1 VVAHAPVARRY
12 TAKVMGKGGRR
23 HGPNYTYSM
32 APLPSRLARHI
43 ARARLFDAPGGAV
56 VAVSGGVDSVALL
69 DLLHGLAPTLGLT
82 LVVAHADHGIAS
94 DSRTVGRSVR
104 ALAERYGL
112 PFELGQL
119 RLGPAATETAARAA
133 RYAWLREVQR
143 RHDARYLVTAHQQ
156 DDQIETI
163 LLRLLRGSA
172 PAGLAGIAARPRGG
186 GGLVRP
192 LLPFTKRELA
202 AHAAARGL
210 PVHDDPANRDPR
222 HLRSWVRTVL
232 LPLLTER
239 LGTRVGT
246 DLRRTGRGAA
256 LERRA
261 WDRALQHLP
270 GLELHVETRGF
281 DVARAGLARYDDS
294 LSVALLR
301 AAARRA
307 GLVLGVRRA
316 RRLVDLARRPSGRRL
331 SLGGEWWAEVAFDRI
346 RVRSRTREVGEVG
359 EVVEVGAGKERGNVQ
374 FGEFRVEWSPEP
386 APDRLARGDW
396 TTWIAGGDWQVRPL
410 RPGDRV
416 VPLGGVGR
424 RQVRRMLMEA
434 QVPRG
439 DRAGY
444 PVVARGET
452 ILWVPGIC
460 RSAADLPRP
469 GTRAVRVDVTKHGEP
484 QANRRA

>member
-1 VVAHAPVARRY
+1 MP
-12 TAKVMGKGGRR
+12 
-23 HGPNYTYSM
+23 PLPS
-32 APLPSRLARHI
+32 LPSRLARHI
-43 ARARLFDAPGGAV
+43 ARARLFHAPGGAV
-56 VAVSGGVDSVALL
+56 VAVSGGADSVALL

-112 PFELGQL
+112 PFELGLL

-143 RHDARYLVTAHQQ
+143 RHDARYVVTAHQQ

-172 PAGLAGIAARPRGG
+172 PAGLAGIAARARGG
-186 GGLVRP
+186 GGGGGRGLVRP

-232 LPLLTER
+232 LPLLAER
-239 LGTRVGT
+239 LGTRVGS
-246 DLRRTGRGAA
+246 DLRRTGRAAA

-281 DVARAGLARYDDS
+281 DVARAGLARYDES

-331 SLGGEWWAEVAFDRI
+331 SLGGEWWAEVAFDRV
-346 RVRSRTREVGEVG
+346 RVRAREVGEVG
-359 EVVEVGAGKERGNVQ
+359 EVLEVLEVGAENESGDVV
-374 FGEFRVEWSPEP
+374 FGSFRVNWRLDAAP
-386 APDRLARGDW
+386 ARVDRRAW
-396 TTWIAGGDWQVRPL
+396 TTWLSEAGWEVRSP
-410 RPGDRV
+410 RPGDRL
-416 VPLGGVGR
+416 VPVGGVGR
-424 RQVRRMLMEA
+424 RPLRRMFMEA
-434 QVPRG
+434 RVPRG